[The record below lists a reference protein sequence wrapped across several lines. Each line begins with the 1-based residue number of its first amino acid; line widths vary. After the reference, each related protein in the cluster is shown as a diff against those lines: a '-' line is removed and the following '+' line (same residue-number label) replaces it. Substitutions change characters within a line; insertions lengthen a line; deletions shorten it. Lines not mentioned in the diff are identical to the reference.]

1 MAPGTEIFDIS
12 GLNAAGYGPIRVYVN
27 VGYEP
32 YPTNYNPLP
41 DSEFDSYQPDPGFAL
56 NTGLRTP
63 LFSGPF
69 ESSPLLDDGEYD
81 YITDSQ
87 GYTWLY
93 NTFNYMAI
101 EPFRREDYPA
111 GLTRYSAAL
120 AGPPLPGDLQ
130 LIVNDKNQPQT
141 FAAKDEQGAAIEY
154 YFAADKNG
162 NEFILGS
169 VDSAYADDPGLA
181 FERAELPAG
190 WVKQTKTFEQD
201 FTIEPAY
208 GEGNRRI
215 YNQFRDNITN
225 NYFQAVYAKNGK
237 GLVRGV
243 PGLALSGGNGND
255 RVTGT
260 SLNETI
266 YGAEGDDRLFG
277 FAGRDQI
284 WGDAG
289 DDLIRPG
296 TGKNRLWGGAGEDR
310 FVASR
315 GRNIIE
321 DFSLR
326 DGDKLIL
333 GSPLYSLT
341 DTDRGVD
348 VVGARGSALVLGLT
362 RAELV
367 SGDHLIV

>member
-1 MAPGTEIFDIS
+1 MAGTEIFDIS
-12 GLNAAGYGPIRVYVN
+12 GLNSAGYGPIRVYVN

-32 YPTNYNPLP
+32 YPSNFNPLP
-41 DSEFDSYQPDPGFAL
+41 DSKFDSYLPDPGFVL

-63 LFSGPF
+63 LFSGAF
-69 ESSPLLDDGEYD
+69 KSSPLLDDGEYD

-101 EPFRREDYPA
+101 EPFRREDYSA

-130 LIVNDKNQPQT
+130 LVVNDKNQPQT
-141 FAAKDEQGAAIEY
+141 FASKDEQGAAIEY
-154 YFAADKNG
+154 YIAADKNG

-181 FERAELPAG
+181 FERAELPVG
-190 WVKQTKTFEQD
+190 WVKRTKTFEQD
-201 FTIEPAY
+201 LTIEPAF
-208 GEGNRRI
+208 GDGNRRI

-225 NYFQAVYAKNGK
+225 NYFQFVFAKNGK

-243 PGLALSGGNGND
+243 PGLALSGGNGSD

-277 FAGRDQI
+277 FAGRDQM

-310 FVASR
+310 FVVSK

-326 DGDKLIL
+326 DGDNLIL
-333 GSPLYSLT
+333 GSPMYSLT

-362 RAELV
+362 KAELV